1 MTKKGL
7 SPVRILSLMK
17 SQIGF
22 RAYIDRVE
30 VDDPLRVLISIMLSA
45 RTKDELTEEVSERLF
60 SKYNSKELCELPV
73 SRIERLIY
81 PVGFYRTKARNIKK
95 LCEVIN
101 KEFSGVVP
109 NNIDELLKLPGVGR
123 KTANL
128 FLSVVHSQ
136 DRICVDTHV
145 HRISNRLGIVK
156 TKSPVETEK
165 VLERFFPKKLWK
177 EINKVMVP
185 FGKSICKP
193 VRPRCD
199 ICKLKHYCKYYKN
212 LKKEPQE

>member
-1 MTKKGL
+1 
-7 SPVRILSLMK
+7 
-17 SQIGF
+17 
-22 RAYIDRVE
+22 
-30 VDDPLRVLISIMLSA
+30 MLSA

-60 SKYNSKELCELPV
+60 SKYNTKELCELPV

-109 NNIDELLKLPGVGR
+109 NNIEELLKLPGVGR

-165 VLERFFPKKLWK
+165 ALERFFPKKLWK
-177 EINKVMVP
+177 EVNKVMVP

-199 ICKLKHYCKYYKN
+199 VCKLKHYCKYYKDSKDFKKKG
-212 LKKEPQE
+212 LK

>member
-17 SQIGF
+17 SQIDF
-22 RAYIDRVE
+22 KAYIDRVE

-109 NNIDELLKLPGVGR
+109 NNIDDLLKLPGVGR

-128 FLSVVHSQ
+128 FLSVVHAQ